1 MTTDERIEALE
12 KRIEALEMRL
22 RAEGARQEPQA
33 LPPRWSALAS
43 HGRPRWLLDTEGGAW

>member
-22 RAEGARQEPQA
+22 RAEGVRQEPQA